1 MAASERDVVRVT
13 PALTPTLTSPLHRL
27 LHDQYYTPP
36 LSHQ

>member
-13 PALTPTLTSPLHRL
+13 PALTPTLTSPLYRL
-27 LHDQYYTPP
+27 LRDQYYRPP